1 MNQFPTDQQR
11 EPVQWDDMHKLDQ
24 VEVQLR
30 RELLMCRDAVVEV
43 VMKEASE
50 RRESLSQIEKAV
62 KTHMNEEAAVRRALA
77 VHLESRISE
86 LVFSIESLAER
97 VQKDQ
102 ESRQPLE
109 VGTLWDV
116 VGEERFAHMQEAIHS
131 AELSRR
137 DFQSR
142 VEVLEK
148 RQEDS
153 LSQATQGMLELCR
166 CRMQEERA
174 ALDSRLQQHQESLER
189 SVAGICDEV
198 RLMVEENR
206 KQDSSGRRTH
216 KEKSRSPGRRTAQPR
231 QDPAESQWPAC
242 AALAALERKAA
253 LVEGKGTEKSVSFKR
268 GLISDSMEIPR

>member
-1 MNQFPTDQQR
+1 MK
-11 EPVQWDDMHKLDQ
+11 KLDQ
-24 VEVQLR
+24 VEMQLR
-30 RELLMCRDAVVEV
+30 RELSMCRDAVVEV

-86 LVFSIESLAER
+86 LASSIDSLAEQM
-97 VQKDQ
+97 QK
-102 ESRQPLE
+102 EPKHPRE
-109 VGTLWDV
+109 VGTLWD

-131 AELSRR
+131 AELARR
-137 DFQSR
+137 EFQTR

-153 LSQATQGMLELCR
+153 LRQATQGMLELCR

-174 ALDSRLQQHQESLER
+174 DLDSRLQQHQESLER

-206 KQDSSGRRTH
+206 KQDSSGRRFQ
-216 KEKSRSPGRRTAQPR
+216 KEKSRSPGRRLAQPR
-231 QDPAESQWPAC
+231 QDPTESQWPAC

-253 LVEGKGTEKSVSFKR
+253 LMESKGAEKSVSFKR
-268 GLISDSMEIPR
+268 GLISDSPQLQR

>member
-1 MNQFPTDQQR
+1 MQ
-11 EPVQWDDMHKLDQ
+11 KLDQ

-30 RELLMCRDAVVEV
+30 HELLMCRDAVVEV
-43 VMKEASE
+43 VMNEASE

-62 KTHMNEEAAVRRALA
+62 KAHMNEEAAVRRALA

-86 LVFSIESLAER
+86 LASSIDSLADR
-97 VQKDQ
+97 LQKDQ
-102 ESRQPLE
+102 ESRRPLE
-109 VGTLWDV
+109 VGTLWD

-131 AELSRR
+131 AELARR
-137 DFQSR
+137 EFQTR

-148 RQEDS
+148 RQEDT
-153 LSQATQGMLELCR
+153 LRQATQGMLELCR

-206 KQDSSGRRTH
+206 KQDSSGHRSQ
-216 KEKSRSPGRRTAQPR
+216 KEKSRSPGRRAAQPR
-231 QDPAESQWPAC
+231 QELGCLAVQHSRRKSNEELTESQWPAS

-253 LVEGKGTEKSVSFKR
+253 EKSVSFKR
-268 GLISDSMEIPR
+268 GLMADSMESLRS